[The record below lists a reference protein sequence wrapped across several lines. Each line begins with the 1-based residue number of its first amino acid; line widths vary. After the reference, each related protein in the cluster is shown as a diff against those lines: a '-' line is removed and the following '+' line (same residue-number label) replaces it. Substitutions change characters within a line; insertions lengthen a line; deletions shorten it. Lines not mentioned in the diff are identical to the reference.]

1 MRLNILCVHRRSVNV
16 LLTNPIWVLV
26 TRMQVTSLNAQ
37 GKLAKYIFIF
47 LSSLYQKM
55 FAIHLVRV
63 LVSQKSALCSSVT
76 NLSLNKCPLS
86 HNECFVP
93 HTHCFSDWKGKGIQ
107 IISFIESSC
116 NTGRNF
122 CHGLNWFLVK
132 MLNLVFFFE
141 RVCQN

>member
-1 MRLNILCVHRRSVNV
+1 MKSCKVFSRNAFLAYRCCSCWVFFSPFLTHHDIFHTYMRLNILCVHRRSVNV

-37 GKLAKYIFIF
+37 GKLTKYIFIF

-55 FAIHLVRV
+55 FANLHLVSV

-86 HNECFVP
+86 HNEC
-93 HTHCFSDWKGKGIQ
+93 C
-107 IISFIESSC
+107 SSHSLLF
-116 NTGRNF
+116 R
-122 CHGLNWFLVK
+122 LK
-132 MLNLVFFFE
+132 
-141 RVCQN
+141 R